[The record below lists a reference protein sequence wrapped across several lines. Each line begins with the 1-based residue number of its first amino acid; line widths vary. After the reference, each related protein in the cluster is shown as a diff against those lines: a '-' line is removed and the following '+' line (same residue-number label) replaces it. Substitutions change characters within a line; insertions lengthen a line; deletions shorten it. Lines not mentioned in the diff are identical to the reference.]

1 MFPTT
6 KAAIVV
12 HERTA
17 TVRFWTG
24 VEERLLSKQLIPAR
38 NELFSVLARH
48 LLYIYTTN
56 LWGMKGTYLGEF
68 EEVVLLAVAI
78 RAGDAYG
85 AAVVNEIEQQ
95 MGRSVNLGAV
105 HSALNRL
112 QEKGLVSSE
121 MGGMTAERGGRRK
134 RLYSVTAYGR
144 RALDEIRQLRNQMWD
159 MIPKTAWG
167 QLNVQ

>member
-1 MFPTT
+1 
-6 KAAIVV
+6 
-12 HERTA
+12 
-17 TVRFWTG
+17 
-24 VEERLLSKQLIPAR
+24 
-38 NELFSVLARH
+38 
-48 LLYIYTTN
+48 
-56 LWGMKGTYLGEF
+56 MKGTYLGEF

-78 RAGDAYG
+78 QAGDAYG

-134 RLYSVTAYGR
+134 RLYKVTAYGQ
-144 RALDEIRQLRNQMWD
+144 RALEEIRQLRNQMWD
-159 MIPKTAWG
+159 AIPKTAWS
-167 QLNVQ
+167 

>member
-1 MFPTT
+1 
-6 KAAIVV
+6 
-12 HERTA
+12 
-17 TVRFWTG
+17 
-24 VEERLLSKQLIPAR
+24 
-38 NELFSVLARH
+38 
-48 LLYIYTTN
+48 
-56 LWGMKGTYLGEF
+56 MKGTYLGEF

-78 RAGDAYG
+78 RSGDAYG

-134 RLYSVTAYGR
+134 RLYSVTTLGR
-144 RALDEIRQLRNQMWD
+144 RALEDIRHLRNQMWNS
-159 MIPKTAWG
+159 IPTPA
-167 QLNVQ
+167 NA